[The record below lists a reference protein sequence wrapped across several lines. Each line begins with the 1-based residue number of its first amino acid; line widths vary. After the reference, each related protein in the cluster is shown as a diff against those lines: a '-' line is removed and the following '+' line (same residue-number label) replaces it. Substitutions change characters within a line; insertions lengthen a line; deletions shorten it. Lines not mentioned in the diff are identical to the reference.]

1 MSFNEAFDSMSD
13 FEGRAQWSDRSDDP
27 GGETYWGISRRWWP
41 EAAVWRNVDRWKNG
55 EFDTSELNCRCDP
68 LVREF
73 YRVNFWN
80 RFQGDAVDAESPAIA
95 AELLEAGVNLGV
107 HRAVG
112 FLQEALN
119 LQNRKG
125 RIYQDIP
132 VDGKLGPTTL
142 ATLRRYLQ
150 TQPGSR
156 AENEMILLNCM
167 NGEQYIAYK
176 NNPLAE
182 LNRGWFKRC

>member
-1 MSFNEAFDSMSD
+1 MSFNEAFDPMSD

-73 YRVNFWN
+73 YRGNFWN

-142 ATLRRYLQ
+142 ATLQRYLQ

>member
-1 MSFNEAFDSMSD
+1 MSFSEAFDSMSD

-119 LQNRKG
+119 RGELVQILPEYSFEPLN
-125 RIYQDIP
+125 IYAMYPSRNYLPLKVKRLIEFL
-132 VDGKLGPTTL
+132 KMRL
-142 ATLRRYLQ
+142 ASGYL
-150 TQPGSR
+150 
-156 AENEMILLNCM
+156 
-167 NGEQYIAYK
+167 
-176 NNPLAE
+176 
-182 LNRGWFKRC
+182 